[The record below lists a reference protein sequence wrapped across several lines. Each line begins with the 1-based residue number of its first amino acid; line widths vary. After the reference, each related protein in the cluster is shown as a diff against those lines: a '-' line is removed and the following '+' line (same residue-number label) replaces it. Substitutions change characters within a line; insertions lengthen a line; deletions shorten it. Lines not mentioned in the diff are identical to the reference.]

1 MRKAIA
7 LLAAATL
14 AAMPLIGADKDKE
27 EDRLMDCGTAM
38 HEILNVPDNIPQNL
52 LDKAECVIVIPNLLK
67 VAFVGGG
74 AYGRG
79 AMTCRTGPRFDGPW
93 GPPTMMIMEGA
104 SVGFQLGA
112 QATDFVLL
120 VMNDRG
126 ARSLLENKV
135 KLGVDAAAAAGPKGR
150 DAAASTDAAMR
161 AEVLSYSRSRG
172 VFAGVSVDGASLRPD
187 EDGNARLY
195 GKMVRARDL
204 VLFNSMPPPAAA
216 KDLLD
221 TLNQHSPRNQSAG
234 KPN

>member
-1 MRKAIA
+1 
-7 LLAAATL
+7 
-14 AAMPLIGADKDKE
+14 
-27 EDRLMDCGTAM
+27 
-38 HEILNVPDNIPQNL
+38 
-52 LDKAECVIVIPNLLK
+52 
-67 VAFVGGG
+67 
-74 AYGRG
+74 
-79 AMTCRTGPRFDGPW
+79 
-93 GPPTMMIMEGA
+93 
-104 SVGFQLGA
+104 
-112 QATDFVLL
+112 
-120 VMNDRG
+120 
-126 ARSLLENKV
+126 
-135 KLGVDAAAAAGPKGR
+135 
-150 DAAASTDAAMR
+150 MR